1 VIARVTIET
10 DEWVFVAERVVV
22 EGPFVSNNAEYVW
35 DAETDKF
42 RRVKHTLTMDNE
54 ILENDDG
61 VVYTVTDKKR
71 RVGRNRRGYEY
82 GG

>member
-1 VIARVTIET
+1 
-10 DEWVFVAERVVV
+10 
-22 EGPFVSNNAEYVW
+22 
-35 DAETDKF
+35 
-42 RRVKHTLTMDNE
+42 MDNE

>member
-22 EGPFVSNNAEYVW
+22 EGPFISNDAEYVW
-35 DAETDKF
+35 DCDTDKF
-42 RRVKHTLTMDNE
+42 RKVKHTLRMDNE
-54 ILENDDG
+54 ILENEETG
-61 VVYTVTDKKR
+61 MVYTVTDKR